1 MLGSLTK
8 LLYSIITDIPICRNM
23 TLTVNCS
30 IPRYVVRTY
39 DTTLLFSPPPVPTG
53 MNDRRTVLRSTTP
66 LKILPA
72 RL

>member
-39 DTTLLFSPPPVPTG
+39 DTVP
-53 MNDRRTVLRSTTP
+53 RYCFRPLRYQSV
-66 LKILPA
+66 
-72 RL
+72 